1 MATAREIQAVV
12 GEVRKEPTKLV
23 FKKFLQVQHWTD
35 LVVISMG
42 DQAHSNRPKGDST
55 GGLVTLVA
63 GPESLSGQVCE
74 MNLLAWR
81 TWKLRRK
88 AIGSNDA
95 EVQSILE
102 AEDQNFRTRLIWSE
116 LNGGGGRR
124 NGLPQRQDLVEMMEA
139 QAKQVHGVLCT
150 NSRGGYDAV
159 EINESPLLG
168 LSNMRAALQAFQ
180 LRDNLQR
187 CGCQLRWLASD
198 YDLADALTKKRLE
211 SR

>member
-1 MATAREIQAVV
+1 MRITPPSSTPKASRSSDISTTKDTNGFKMITVDKSYYIETIGDVDIEPERLRSAEDLLRRDVEACRTALGALQWVTIQSQPSICARCNLLLPELVTQGTMATAREIQAVV

-23 FKKFLQVQHWTD
+23 FKKFLQVHHWTD

-42 DQAHSNRPKGDST
+42 DQAQSNRAKGHST

-95 EVQSILE
+95 EIRQSWRP
-102 AEDQNFRTRLIWSE
+102 RTKTS
-116 LNGGGGRR
+116 G
-124 NGLPQRQDLVEMMEA
+124 PD
-139 QAKQVHGVLCT
+139 
-150 NSRGGYDAV
+150 
-159 EINESPLLG
+159 
-168 LSNMRAALQAFQ
+168 
-180 LRDNLQR
+180 
-187 CGCQLRWLASD
+187 
-198 YDLADALTKKRLE
+198 
-211 SR
+211 